1 MLGPDDDAAPPTV
14 ATFQLVLLATGS
26 GRCSGHVLREGAGD
40 DVEDEDDR
48 VLLSC
53 LRRAPAN
60 ELGLDGPLVELCNP
74 TRRRASL

>member
-1 MLGPDDDAAPPTV
+1 MLGPDADAAPPTV

-48 VLLSC
+48 VPLSC
-53 LRRAPAN
+53 RRLAPAI
-60 ELGLDGPLVELCNP
+60 EHGIDGALEPDPRFLMRLCE
-74 TRRRASL
+74 